1 MNSRPLTSPIN
12 GLVGHL
18 TQPLNHDCSTKSV
31 WVHARIAVRRR
42 WMGTPSAT
50 RAVAFLPIV
59 LLWNTE
65 LTCKKTDI
73 TMSMHTE

>member
-50 RAVAFLPIV
+50 RAVAFLPTV
-59 LLWNTE
+59 LLWNTG
-65 LTCKKTDI
+65 LTCKKTAI
-73 TMSMHTE
+73 IMSMHTE